1 MARIRLSR
9 VIEPG
14 DAALGRRLADVGAV
28 GVCAD
33 LRANRPPPGVGAER
47 WAGLRL
53 RWREARPERDLCT
66 AQKPGI
72 RFVCPGDAE
81 WPAQLDD
88 LGDVRPVG
96 LWIHGGP
103 SLRLLAVRSV
113 AVVGSRACTDYG
125 AHVAAELGA
134 GLADRG
140 WTVVSGGALGI
151 DGAAHRGALAVGGA
165 TVAVL
170 ACGVDVPY
178 PAPHADL
185 LRRIAEQGLVVAEL
199 PPGWRPTRGRFLT
212 RNRVLAALTRGT
224 VVVEAAVR
232 SGALSTARRAADV
245 GRAVMGVP
253 GSVLSTH
260 SRGVHRL
267 LREEGVLV
275 GGVEEILELVGPM
288 GESGTR
294 AGGGARADGSAVE
307 PPAKPLV
314 PRRVLTPEAER
325 VLEALPGPPGAEPLR
340 VAVGACA
347 GERETLARLLELRAL
362 GFAEQVRGRWFRSPL
377 RGGTGE
383 GSGTSPGSDG
393 RPPDGR

>member
-1 MARIRLSR
+1 MARARLCR

-14 DAALGRRLADVGAV
+14 DTVLGRRLSEVGAM

-33 LRANRPPPGVGAER
+33 LREDRPPPGVGAER

-53 RWREARPERDLCT
+53 RYRDALPERDLW
-66 AQKPGI
+66 AAERMGA
-72 RFVCPGDAE
+72 RFVCPGDTE
-81 WPAQLDD
+81 WPAQLND
-88 LGDVRPVG
+88 LGDGRPVG
-96 LWIHGGP
+96 LWVRGGP

-113 AVVGSRACTDYG
+113 AVVGARACTDYG
-125 AHVAAELGA
+125 AHVAADLGA
-134 GLADRG
+134 GLAEHG

-178 PAPHADL
+178 PASHADL
-185 LRRIAEQGLVVAEL
+185 LRRITEQGLVVAEL
-199 PPGWRPTRGRFLT
+199 PPGLRPTRGRFLT

-224 VVVEAAVR
+224 VVIEAAVR

-253 GSVLSTH
+253 GSVYSTH

-267 LREEGVLV
+267 LREEAVLV
-275 GGVEEILELVGPM
+275 GGVEEILELVGPI
-288 GESGTR
+288 GGT
-294 AGGGARADGSAVE
+294 AGGTEGVPSDDVVHGTTAGPV
-307 PPAKPLV
+307 V
-314 PRRVLTPEAER
+314 PRRVLTPGAER
-325 VLEALPGPPGAEPLR
+325 VLEALPGPPGVEPHR

-347 GERETLARLLELRAL
+347 GERETLARLLELGAL
-362 GFAEQVRGRWFRSPL
+362 GFAEQVRGRWFRSTF
-377 RGGTGE
+377 RNGTG
-383 GSGTSPGSDG
+383 SGDGKPERPGG
-393 RPPDGR
+393 EPPDGR

>member
-1 MARIRLSR
+1 MARVRLSR

-14 DAALGRRLADVGAV
+14 DTALGRRLAEVGAE

-33 LRANRPPPGVGAER
+33 LRGDRPPPGVGAER

-53 RWREARPERDLCT
+53 RYRDALPERDLWAANT
-66 AQKPGI
+66 LGA
-72 RFVCPGDAE
+72 RFVCPGDPE

-88 LGDVRPVG
+88 LGEGRPVG
-96 LWIHGGP
+96 LWVRGGP

-125 AHVAAELGA
+125 SHVAAELGA
-134 GLADRG
+134 GLAEHG

-151 DGAAHRGALAVGGA
+151 DGSAHRGALAVGGA

-178 PAPHADL
+178 PAAHADL
-185 LRRIAEQGLVVAEL
+185 LRRIADQGLVVAEL
-199 PPGWRPTRGRFLT
+199 PPGLRPTRGRFLT

-232 SGALSTARRAADV
+232 SGALSTARRAADA

-253 GSVLSTH
+253 GSVLSSH

-267 LREEGVLV
+267 LREEAVLV

-288 GESGTR
+288 GEPGGRRGGNTPPGGSTGC
-294 AGGGARADGSAVE
+294 AGQ
-307 PPAKPLV
+307 PLV
-314 PRRVLTPEAER
+314 PRRVLTAGAER
-325 VLEALPGPPGAEPLR
+325 VLEALPGPPGAEPRR

-362 GFAEQVRGRWFRSPL
+362 GFAEQVRGRWFRSPH
-377 RGGTGE
+377 RKGADE
-383 GSGTSPGSDG
+383 GSGPRRSRGDK
-393 RPPDGR
+393 PPDGR